1 MLVKIELFWDNYL
14 NFSEYY
20 GRRFYKLFNWMDR
33 TMKFNILHY
42 FIFVHYSITLSLFTS
57 WFLQSLGICFEDMR
71 TISVELNT
79 AGKSKYWWK
88 KADNRCV
95 VKSCDWLTAILGA
108 SWISSFDLCM
118 PESIESVLW
127 YEKSYKGKLDY
138 QVIAVLKVS
147 SIKLIPSQLKL
158 GLQMCRNP
166 RASLNCLKELPH
178 RHQ

>member
-1 MLVKIELFWDNYL
+1 MEGGSISYLIEWTEPWN
-14 NFSEYY
+14 S
-20 GRRFYKLFNWMDR
+20 
-33 TMKFNILHY
+33 T
-42 FIFVHYSITLSLFTS
+42 YSITLSLFTTP
-57 WFLQSLGICFEDMR
+57 LLYLCSLHDFYKVLGYVLRTCE

-95 VKSCDWLTAILGA
+95 IKSCDWLTAILGA

-118 PESIESVLW
+118 PESIENVLW